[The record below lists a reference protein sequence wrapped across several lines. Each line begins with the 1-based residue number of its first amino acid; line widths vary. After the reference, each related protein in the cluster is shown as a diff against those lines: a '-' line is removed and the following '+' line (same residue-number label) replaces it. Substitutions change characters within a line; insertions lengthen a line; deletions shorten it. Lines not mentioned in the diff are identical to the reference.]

1 MKKEKQRGYKVERRQ
16 SWVLGVVPCC
26 WRRHIW
32 GVPGVVVDSSILYST
47 SFSSLHVFF
56 FVPFHPFLQ
65 HSLFAAPVCALRTL
79 SVFSLVVFKVN
90 ASYCLYFLY
99 CKCLQNLYTSARNFV
114 FWRSGRGRNR
124 QEFCA
129 SITEKSRIHDFFLFG
144 LECSNLMQLSL
155 K

>member
-1 MKKEKQRGYKVERRQ
+1 MKKEKQRGYKVERQ

-47 SFSSLHVFF
+47 LFSSLHVFCTF
-56 FVPFHPFLQ
+56 PPFLQ
-65 HSLFAAPVCALRTL
+65 HSLFAAPVSALRTL
-79 SVFSLVVFKVN
+79 PVLSLAVFKVN
-90 ASYCLYFLY
+90 ASYCLYSLY

-114 FWRSGRGRNR
+114 FWRSRSRRNR

-129 SITEKSRIHDFFLFG
+129 SGNEKSRIHFFGGLFG
-144 LECSNLMQLSL
+144 VECLNTMQLGL